1 MESKYVEMHETK
13 RLLQQDRDTFLN
25 FVQLIFE
32 GPMVEEVLLPE
43 DKIGSYD
50 IEHLRQFWILQKARN
65 EQTIIVENDK
75 LKEEAGKL

>member
-1 MESKYVEMHETK
+1 
-13 RLLQQDRDTFLN
+13 
-25 FVQLIFE
+25 
-32 GPMVEEVLLPE
+32 MVEEVLLPE